1 MNLPVRIFVSYSH
14 QDARYLEEESL
25 LGFLRGLELDG
36 VEFWSDK
43 RLIAGDAW
51 DDEIKARIATTDIA
65 LVLVSQ
71 RFLDSA
77 YCADV
82 EVEGF
87 LRESRDRGLVI
98 FPVILSACEWGRHDW
113 LKSKHFWPHE
123 SKTVEEHYR
132 DPGPMKRLFHE
143 IRQDLRAQI
152 DKLRAQRERLPD
164 ITTKPIALAPEAKT
178 ATDILQK
185 LKLMGSLLPPV
196 TEDDKSRWAQQE
208 IRRKKEGQFEV
219 QSVVAKCSQVLDVLG
234 RWRPITNSDNALEKC
249 RDEFSAAYEEV
260 EKRRLSWAKGK
271 SLLMDADTY
280 WINFV
285 TDRIKDREDFTEGVA
300 ALVNS
305 SERETFKARLDQAC
319 VEIIARIV
327 KANDATCLSRRMF

>member
-87 LRESRDRGLVI
+87 LRLV
-98 FPVILSACEWGRHDW
+98 
-113 LKSKHFWPHE
+113 
-123 SKTVEEHYR
+123 
-132 DPGPMKRLFHE
+132 
-143 IRQDLRAQI
+143 
-152 DKLRAQRERLPD
+152 
-164 ITTKPIALAPEAKT
+164 
-178 ATDILQK
+178 
-185 LKLMGSLLPPV
+185 
-196 TEDDKSRWAQQE
+196 
-208 IRRKKEGQFEV
+208 
-219 QSVVAKCSQVLDVLG
+219 
-234 RWRPITNSDNALEKC
+234 
-249 RDEFSAAYEEV
+249 
-260 EKRRLSWAKGK
+260 
-271 SLLMDADTY
+271 
-280 WINFV
+280 
-285 TDRIKDREDFTEGVA
+285 
-300 ALVNS
+300 
-305 SERETFKARLDQAC
+305 
-319 VEIIARIV
+319 
-327 KANDATCLSRRMF
+327 